1 MMRWLKAH
9 VTRDMIRPLIYKVF
23 TRGVLALFAA
33 QLVRFFAPAHWAIA
47 QSSNQALIL
56 AGLFLLG
63 AVIAWLRLDGMYIPQ
78 FKLPRWKRTDPAFL
92 FTFWISGTT
101 RSSANCPSRPS
112 RPGWPIPSIPPWQA
126 IKAGGPLSSAPFWKV
141 SSKKEHLNEYEPY
154 SR

>member
-1 MMRWLKAH
+1 MIRWLKAH
-9 VTRDMIRPLIYKVF
+9 VTREMIRPLIYKVF

-63 AVIAWLRLDGMYIPQ
+63 AVIAWLRLDGMHIPQ

-92 FTFWISGTT
+92 TGDMADHIDDDIVKFDD
-101 RSSANCPSRPS
+101 
-112 RPGWPIPSIPPWQA
+112 
-126 IKAGGPLSSAPFWKV
+126 LD
-141 SSKKEHLNEYEPY
+141 KEEQDVCVLLTDLILAVVCLVLALFL
-154 SR
+154 